1 MGTAGGGDRRQAAQR
16 RFEPGGEVLSWPPAE
31 HRAEIEAALR
41 QAGAQPDE
49 ELDLAGTAL
58 LLAALERPAEPLERY
73 REHLALLARE
83 TAELVAAGQAETLE
97 ERLGVLN
104 GVLFERQ
111 GYAGDGETYDD
122 LRNAD
127 LMAVIERRRGLPV
140 ALGILYLHAA
150 RSQGWAA
157 VGLAFPG
164 HFLLRLDCGPRR
176 AILDPFN
183 GGQLRQPA
191 ELRELLKALAGV
203 DAELGPQHYAPVSN
217 RDVLLRL
224 QNNRK
229 LRLLREHRGEA
240 ALAVVEGMLMVAPAV
255 AGLWREAGLL
265 HAHHDNLRAAV
276 LALEHYLELAGQDP
290 QRAEAERLL
299 RQLRGRLN

>member
-1 MGTAGGGDRRQAAQR
+1 MN
-16 RFEPGGEVLSWPPAE
+16 WPPAE
-31 HRAEIEAALR
+31 RRAEVEAALR
-41 QAGAQPDE
+41 RAGGQADE
-49 ELDLAGTAL
+49 ALDLAGTAL
-58 LLAALERPAEPLERY
+58 LLAALERPAEPLESY
-73 REHLALLARE
+73 REHLALLQRE
-83 TAELVAAGQAETLE
+83 TAELAGEAAA
-97 ERLGVLN
+97 ERLEARLEAIN
-104 GVLFERQ
+104 GVLFERHA
-111 GYAGDGETYDD
+111 YAGDAETYDD

-140 ALGILYLHAA
+140 ALGILYLHVA

-164 HFLLRLDCGPRR
+164 HFLLRLDCGPQR
-176 AILDPFN
+176 AIVDPFN
-183 GGQLRQPA
+183 RGQLRQPA
-191 ELRELLKALAGV
+191 ELRELLKALAGA
-203 DAELGPQHYAPVSN
+203 DAELTPEHYAAVSN

-240 ALAVVEGMLMVAPAV
+240 ALAVVEGMLMVAPGV
-255 AGLWREAGLL
+255 VGLWREAGLL
-265 HAHHDNLRAAV
+265 HAHHDNLRAAI

>member
-1 MGTAGGGDRRQAAQR
+1 
-16 RFEPGGEVLSWPPAE
+16 LSWAPADR
-31 HRAEIEAALR
+31 RAEIEAALR
-41 QAGAQPDE
+41 RAGGLPDE
-49 ELDLAGTAL
+49 ALDLAGTAL
-58 LLAALERPAEPLERY
+58 LLAALERPAEPLEHY
-73 REHLALLARE
+73 REHLALLGRE
-83 TAELVAAGQAETLE
+83 TAELAGAAAAEHLE
-97 ERLGVLN
+97 ARLEALN
-104 GVLFERQ
+104 GVLVERH

-183 GGQLRQPA
+183 RGQLRQPA
-191 ELRELLKALAGV
+191 ELRELLKAMSGV
-203 DAELGPQHYAPVSN
+203 EAELSPHHYAPVSN

-240 ALAVVEGMLMVAPAV
+240 ALAVVEGMLMVAPGV

-265 HAHHDNLRAAV
+265 HAHHDNLRAAI
-276 LALEHYLELAGQDP
+276 LALEHYLGLAGEDP

>member
-1 MGTAGGGDRRQAAQR
+1 
-16 RFEPGGEVLSWPPAE
+16 LIWPPAE
-31 HRAEIEAALR
+31 RRAEVEAALR
-41 QAGAQPDE
+41 QLGAQPDE
-49 ELDLAGTAL
+49 ALDLARTAL
-58 LLAALERPAEPLERY
+58 LLAALERPAEPLEPY
-73 REHLALLARE
+73 LEHLAQLRRE
-83 TAELVAAGQAETLE
+83 TRELAGEAAS
-97 ERLGVLN
+97 ERLEARIEAIN
-104 GVLFERQ
+104 GVVFERH

-140 ALGILYLHAA
+140 ALGILYLDVA

-157 VGLAFPG
+157 VGLTFPG

-176 AILDPFN
+176 AIVDPFN
-183 GGQLRQPA
+183 RGQLRQPA
-191 ELRELLKALAGV
+191 ELRELLKALAGAE
-203 DAELGPQHYAPVSN
+203 AELAPEHYAPVGN

-240 ALAVVEGMLMVAPAV
+240 ALAVVEGMLMVAPGV

-265 HAHHDNLRAAV
+265 HAHHDNLRAAI
-276 LALEHYLELAGQDP
+276 LALEHYLELAGGDP

>member
-1 MGTAGGGDRRQAAQR
+1 MN
-16 RFEPGGEVLSWPPAE
+16 WPPAE
-31 HRAEIEAALR
+31 RKAEVEAALR
-41 QAGAQPDE
+41 RAGGQPDE
-49 ELDLAGTAL
+49 ALDLAGTAL
-58 LLAALERPAEPLERY
+58 LLAALERPAEPLEPY
-73 REHLALLARE
+73 REHLALLQRE
-83 TAELVAAGQAETLE
+83 TAELAGEAAA
-97 ERLGVLN
+97 ERLEARLEAIN
-104 GVLFERQ
+104 GVLFERHA
-111 GYAGDGETYDD
+111 YAGDAETYDD

-140 ALGILYLHAA
+140 ALGILYLHVA

-164 HFLLRLDCGPRR
+164 HFLLRLDCGPQR
-176 AILDPFN
+176 AIVDPFN
-183 GGQLRQPA
+183 RGQLRQPA
-191 ELRELLKALAGV
+191 ELRELLKALAGA
-203 DAELGPQHYAPVSN
+203 DAELTPEHYAAVSN

-240 ALAVVEGMLMVAPAV
+240 ALAVVEGMLMVAPGV
-255 AGLWREAGLL
+255 VGLWREAGLL
-265 HAHHDNLRAAV
+265 HAHHDNLRAAI